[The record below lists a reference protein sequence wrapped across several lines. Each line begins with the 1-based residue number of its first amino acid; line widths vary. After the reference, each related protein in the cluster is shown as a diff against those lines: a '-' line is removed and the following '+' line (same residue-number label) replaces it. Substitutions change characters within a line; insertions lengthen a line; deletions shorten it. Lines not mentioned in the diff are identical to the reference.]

1 MVPRHTQAHQK
12 CISGWPIHR
21 WNSELDQN
29 SHLITRPAKP
39 FPANSLQ
46 DHAWQYTKSY
56 RSSQNGRIEPPF
68 LDIPPQTNHTA
79 TTWLHCTICR
89 VCNASRSRLY
99 LLVCFKHLLTLYWE
113 MIVEGLSSKND
124 SRALKSLDRKP
135 KLSLG
140 FRFHAKDL
148 EVSALRH
155 EVA

>member
-1 MVPRHTQAHQK
+1 
-12 CISGWPIHR
+12 
-21 WNSELDQN
+21 
-29 SHLITRPAKP
+29 
-39 FPANSLQ
+39 
-46 DHAWQYTKSY
+46 
-56 RSSQNGRIEPPF
+56 
-68 LDIPPQTNHTA
+68 
-79 TTWLHCTICR
+79 
-89 VCNASRSRLY
+89 
-99 LLVCFKHLLTLYWE
+99 